1 MKSSSSL
8 FPVSLLRADLVAESY
23 IEDTYLL
30 KPNNSS
36 DNSVQIAV
44 TRLGFQGEEDRASKG
59 VPVVLL
65 HGSFS
70 NRGFWFS
77 GGGKGFAKS
86 LLEAGFDPWMV
97 EARGHGD
104 SPVNDNYRDN
114 NVEAYSKFDLP
125 AVQDFISEQT
135 QQKAFWV
142 GHSLGGVTIATAL
155 AGAHLNS
162 ENVLGIVLFGAQV
175 SRYPV
180 ALKIPGIRLLAK
192 VALLAKKRISGK
204 NIGPEQE
211 PVGIAKE
218 FVRWSGLLTG
228 WRPQKGDS
236 YWLGLKDLNVPALG
250 FGAKKD
256 KADPAKYC
264 KKLINAFSEQSQFHL
279 LSKECGFSQDYN
291 HVNMVVSKPAEQE
304 VWPKAIQWMNLT
316 FNP

>member
-114 NVEAYSKFDLP
+114 N
-125 AVQDFISEQT
+125 
-135 QQKAFWV
+135 
-142 GHSLGGVTIATAL
+142 
-155 AGAHLNS
+155 
-162 ENVLGIVLFGAQV
+162 LF
-175 SRYPV
+175 
-180 ALKIPGIRLLAK
+180 
-192 VALLAKKRISGK
+192 
-204 NIGPEQE
+204 
-211 PVGIAKE
+211 
-218 FVRWSGLLTG
+218 
-228 WRPQKGDS
+228 
-236 YWLGLKDLNVPALG
+236 
-250 FGAKKD
+250 
-256 KADPAKYC
+256 
-264 KKLINAFSEQSQFHL
+264 
-279 LSKECGFSQDYN
+279 
-291 HVNMVVSKPAEQE
+291 
-304 VWPKAIQWMNLT
+304 
-316 FNP
+316 